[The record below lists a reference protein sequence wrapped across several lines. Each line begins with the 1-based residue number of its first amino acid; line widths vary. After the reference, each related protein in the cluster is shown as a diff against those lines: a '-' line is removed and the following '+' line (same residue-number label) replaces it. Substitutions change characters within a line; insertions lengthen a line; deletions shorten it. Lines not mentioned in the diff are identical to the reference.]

1 MTPLSVT
8 PGCYTLSVLSVNGQG
23 PCEVD
28 PGVVQV
34 QWRSSASFVPCTL
47 GVFASQM
54 RHGLPAASVA
64 IGL

>member
-1 MTPLSVT
+1 LTQASYKFS
-8 PGCYTLSVLSVNGQG
+8 GG
-23 PCEVD
+23 P
-28 PGVVQV
+28 PQ
-34 QWRSSASFVPCTL
+34 SFVPCTL